1 MTYAVTMSYRMVV
14 ALVDIHEN
22 YIGEDSPRFDWRTS
36 RALER
41 RELVSGKIKKVKGK
55 ETYTSLTKKGKA
67 YLEMCKFEFET
78 AQQFIESLAA

>member
-1 MTYAVTMSYRMVV
+1 MYAITMSYRMVV

-41 RELVSGKIKKVKGK
+41 RNLVTNKTKKVKGK
-55 ETYTSLTKKGKA
+55 ETFSSLTKKGKA
-67 YLEMCKFEFET
+67 SLEMCRFEFET
-78 AQQFIESLAA
+78 AQEFINSLAA